1 MESDE
6 KRLQFVS
13 DRIEA
18 LVREFGAQHDPAIR
32 EKAEELVRLLMEL
45 YGAGLN
51 RMLEI
56 VDASDNVA
64 TESLF
69 DRFAS
74 DALISNLLVLH
85 GLHPHNLETRMRR
98 ALDRVET
105 AFGQKSGWIQLVEV
119 RDGVAF
125 VRVNAPSRVAGIR
138 GAIDRALSDA
148 APELSFVDIEAD
160 AESAQFGGLLQI
172 S

>member
-1 MESDE
+1 MESEE

-56 VDASDNVA
+56 VDASDKVETDA
-64 TESLF
+64 LF
-69 DRFAS
+69 ERFAS
-74 DALISNLLVLH
+74 DTLISNLLVLH
-85 GLHPHNLETRMRR
+85 GLQARYRNCSGSCARPQSRAPARSASSATRPSRMSTRM
-98 ALDRVET
+98 
-105 AFGQKSGWIQLVEV
+105 S
-119 RDGVAF
+119 
-125 VRVNAPSRVAGIR
+125 
-138 GAIDRALSDA
+138 
-148 APELSFVDIEAD
+148 
-160 AESAQFGGLLQI
+160 
-172 S
+172 